1 MVRTKRK
8 PIKVRTK
15 RKPRQVKE
23 VSFFE
28 RVVKGG
34 RKIFSPAPKS

>member
-1 MVRTKRK
+1 MAKTRK
-8 PIKVRTK
+8 PIKVTRK

>member
-1 MVRTKRK
+1 MPRTKRK
-8 PIKVRTK
+8 PIKVKPK

-34 RKIFSPAPKS
+34 QNIFSPK

>member
-1 MVRTKRK
+1 MPRTKRK
-8 PIKVRTK
+8 PLKVKSK
-15 RKPRQVKE
+15 RKPRQVKD

-34 RKIFSPAPKS
+34 RNIFSPPK

>member
-1 MVRTKRK
+1 MPRTKRK
-8 PIKVRTK
+8 PLKVKPK
-15 RKPRQVKE
+15 RKPRQVKD

-34 RKIFSPAPKS
+34 HNIFSPPK